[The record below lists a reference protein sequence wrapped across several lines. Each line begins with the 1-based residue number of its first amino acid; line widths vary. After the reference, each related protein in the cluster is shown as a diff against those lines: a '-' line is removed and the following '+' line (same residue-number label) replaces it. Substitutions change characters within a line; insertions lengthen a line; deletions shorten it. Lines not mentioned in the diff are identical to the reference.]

1 MLKKDYDKRDVLFI
15 DASQEFEKVKTQN
28 ILTEE
33 NIQKILDTY
42 IHRKT
47 IDKYSYV
54 ASFDEIEENE
64 FNLNIPRY
72 VDTFEPEPEIPLA
85 DISASLLA
93 VNSELATAEKE
104 LFEMLGQ
111 LVGTTEE
118 ANTEL
123 ETFKKMLK
131 GDHNG

>member
-1 MLKKDYDKRDVLFI
+1 MI
-15 DASQEFEKVKTQN
+15 N
-28 ILTEE
+28 IG
-33 NIQKILDTY
+33 
-42 IHRKT
+42 
-47 IDKYSYV
+47 YV